1 MKRAAELLVSTTL
14 SVAEI
19 AEQVGYMNQSKF
31 ELFFKKRF
39 SMSPLEYRRY
49 RNLNS

>member
-1 MKRAAELLVSTTL
+1 MKRAAELLVSTTR

-31 ELFFKKRF
+31 ALVFKNDFLCHR
-39 SMSPLEYRRY
+39 
-49 RNLNS
+49 